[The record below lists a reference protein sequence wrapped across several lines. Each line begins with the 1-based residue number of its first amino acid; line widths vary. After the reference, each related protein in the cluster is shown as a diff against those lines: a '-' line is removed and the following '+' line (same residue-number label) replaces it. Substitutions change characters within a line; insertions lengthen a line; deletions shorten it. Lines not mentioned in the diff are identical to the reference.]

1 MRGGGEDPCVSPL
14 ALLKIQKDTPDQPCP
29 RVELMAGNEAAAE
42 LAQMAARS
50 GADNGV
56 WSRLFDLH
64 AEELD
69 HDGKMQLF
77 RRTLNAVGDEGI
89 SEKIKRERE
98 RKT

>member
-1 MRGGGEDPCVSPL
+1 MRGGTEDPCVSPL
-14 ALLKIQKDTPDQPCP
+14 MLLKIQKDTPDQSCP
-29 RVELMAGNEAAAE
+29 RVDLAEGNEEAAE
-42 LAQMAARS
+42 LALMAAKS
-50 GADNGV
+50 GADNGI

-64 AEELD
+64 SEELD

-98 RKT
+98 RKH